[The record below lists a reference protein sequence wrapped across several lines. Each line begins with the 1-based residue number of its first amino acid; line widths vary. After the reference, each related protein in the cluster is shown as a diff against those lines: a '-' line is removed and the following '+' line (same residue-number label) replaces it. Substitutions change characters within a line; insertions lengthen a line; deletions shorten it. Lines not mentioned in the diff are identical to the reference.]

1 MSEQNKA
8 LVRRMVEE
16 FWSKGR
22 LEYAADFFAKEYVRH
37 DPPGPDIRGLSSL
50 TEFAGI
56 YRRAFPDLRFTID
69 ELIAEGDLL
78 AARWTGT
85 GTQRGD
91 LPGVPATGRQSTV
104 SGITLSRIRNGK
116 IEEEWVA
123 WDQLGMLRNLGAI
136 PAPTQPPARR

>member
-8 LVRRMVEE
+8 LARRMVEE
-16 FWSKGR
+16 FWSRGR
-22 LEYAADFFAKEYVRH
+22 LEYAADFFAEGYVRH
-37 DPPGPDIRGLSSL
+37 DPSGPDVRGLAGL
-50 TEFAGI
+50 TEFAGM

-69 ELIAEGDLL
+69 ELVAEGDLL
-78 AARWTGT
+78 AARWTAT

-91 LPGVPATGRQSTV
+91 LPGIPATGRQSTV
-104 SGITLSRIRNGK
+104 SGITISRIRNGR

-136 PAPTQPPARR
+136 PTPAQAQR